1 MPSTSSRKPG
11 AARATTRSATTR
23 RKAEVDEEPE
33 VTAADAQEVE
43 AVNKYVTAVLCDEE
57 IRVIPPGAWRQ
68 SWQRLAAQGQIDA
81 FAQIVIHPDDYD
93 VYLDVDP
100 TNEEWGEF
108 VQDAAERA
116 GESLGNSRGP
126 APSSRRTRRR

>member
-11 AARATTRSATTR
+11 AARAATRTATTR
-23 RKAEVDEEPE
+23 RKTQPDEEPE
-33 VTAADAQEVE
+33 VTAAEAQETE
-43 AVNKYVTAVLCDEE
+43 AVSNYVTAILCDEE
-57 IRVIPPGAWRQ
+57 IRIIPPGAWRQ

-93 VYLDVDP
+93 IYLDVDP

-108 VQDAAERA
+108 VQDAADRA

-126 APSSRRTRRR
+126 APSSRSTRRR